1 MRPSSP
7 TLPCWIALDEKRRSR
22 ALASRKPAAGM
33 HRLQGLGRDSF
44 GLSRML
50 SRLSRLSRAV
60 PGCPACGP
68 VASPAPDP
76 GPRRARAAARAGIR
90 PRDHCYA
97 SQRVSKLATRSHP
110 LATCE
115 RACAID
121 PVDRRPQWLSEGA
134 TRALVVLF
142 LWCSVAALASYT
154 RRRRIEPRASLVC
167 AAISSYCAHT
177 AWSSRQVPCCP
188 EPGLAIS
195 WLLVCAQFA
204 RSACHIRHSGPPYS

>member
-1 MRPSSP
+1 
-7 TLPCWIALDEKRRSR
+7 
-22 ALASRKPAAGM
+22 
-33 HRLQGLGRDSF
+33 
-44 GLSRML
+44 ML

-60 PGCPACGP
+60 PGCPTCGP

-115 RACAID
+115 CDRERAID
-121 PVDRRPQWLSEGA
+121 RSTAADSGLSSGA
-134 TRALVVLF
+134 TRARVVLF

-167 AAISSYCAHT
+167 AAVSSYCAHT
-177 AWSSRQVPCCP
+177 ARSSRQVPCCP

-204 RSACHIRHSGPPYS
+204 RSARHIRHSGPPYR